1 MRGGAVL
8 RLLWQLL
15 WNVVALFRTSQP
27 SPLTSFFLTK
37 LTSNSFKLQCKKTK
51 HRLPF
56 ITSRKCGGETRRVWS
71 HCSWP
76 RLYISLWLDLGGSG
90 EVTFIANNKSAVFF
104 YTKTQI
110 KNSSHHIS
118 LSRWGNRSGQI
129 RISSAALKTTL
140 AAENVFHS
148 EETRVSRQSVD
159 KLHFTGGAL
168 HCTSHSIVFQV
179 KDCSLCTLHFALCR
193 GRLRPGNV
201 TVSWLDWSSL
211 GVLQSSFL
219 SSHPHWKK
227 DVITVLS

>member
-27 SPLTSFFLTK
+27 SPLTSCFLTK

-56 ITSRKCGGETRRVWS
+56 ITSRKCGAETRRVWS

-90 EVTFIANNKSAVFF
+90 EVTFIANNKSAVVF
-104 YTKTQI
+104 TQKRKLRI
-110 KNSSHHIS
+110 HLITSASQDEETDPV
-118 LSRWGNRSGQI
+118 RSAFP
-129 RISSAALKTTL
+129 RMPWKRTL

-159 KLHFTGGAL
+159 KLLFTRGAL
-168 HCTSHSIVFQV
+168 SCISG
-179 KDCSLCTLHFALCR
+179 K
-193 GRLRPGNV
+193 RL
-201 TVSWLDWSSL
+201 
-211 GVLQSSFL
+211 
-219 SSHPHWKK
+219 
-227 DVITVLS
+227 